1 MFIFAF
7 IQLLDEAS
15 VQRLVNV
22 ASITHDFVVDFTT
35 EFARSSLVK
44 LLEIVVK
51 RRTWMHTHYQLPW
64 EVDFK
69 LQVLIDKLVLRD
81 HVQSV
86 EQFVLL
92 KTLDDDLLLSE
103 LLL

>member
-1 MFIFAF
+1 MY
-7 IQLLDEAS
+7 
-15 VQRLVNV
+15 
-22 ASITHDFVVDFTT
+22 THD
-35 EFARSSLVK
+35 
-44 LLEIVVK
+44 
-51 RRTWMHTHYQLPW
+51 QLSW